1 MFQYGVNDNCLGV
14 FSHTVLLILVIF
26 AVNISYTMVGDEG
39 GEMLYCCFKK
49 TYLWLKINQEQHCN
63 RSMHVTYLETQRF
76 PQKVGIKLD

>member
-39 GEMLYCCFKK
+39 GDNVILLF
-49 TYLWLKINQEQHCN
+49 
-63 RSMHVTYLETQRF
+63 
-76 PQKVGIKLD
+76 